1 MLVHEEAFRRAL
13 EHLSDP
19 RPPLRWGAA
28 EALGRM
34 GDTRAVGPLIQAL
47 SDEDWRVR
55 MKAAWSLGQLG
66 DRSAISPLRQVQ
78 RDPMEGVREMAK
90 EALEEILARHSDR

>member
-1 MLVHEEAFRRAL
+1 
-13 EHLSDP
+13 
-19 RPPLRWGAA
+19 
-28 EALGRM
+28 M

-66 DRSAISPLRQVQ
+66 DRSAISPLRQAQ